1 MPNTEANITPETAA
15 SLVSAVKVPFKSG
28 KFPDLSFA
36 APANS
41 EPPAQTKPATK
52 KQLTKKKAAPKPK
65 TMKAKPAPK
74 GKKSVKA
81 VKPEI
86 KLRPDGLREGSA
98 GGLLV
103 DTVCR
108 KQGATHAELVEA
120 LGWPGGQCLPYLIRV
135 CQKAGVRL
143 KKERKPG
150 EAMRYFGIAR
160 KSR

>member
-65 TMKAKPAPK
+65 TMKAQA
-74 GKKSVKA
+74 
-81 VKPEI
+81 
-86 KLRPDGLREGSA
+86 GSESEE
-98 GGLLV
+98 
-103 DTVCR
+103 
-108 KQGATHAELVEA
+108 QGCEA
-120 LGWPGGQCLPYLIRV
+120 RD
-135 CQKAGVRL
+135 
-143 KKERKPG
+143 
-150 EAMRYFGIAR
+150 
-160 KSR
+160 

>member
-28 KFPDLSFA
+28 KFPDLSCA

-52 KQLTKKKAAPKPK
+52 KPPMKKAAPKPK

-86 KLRPDGLREGSA
+86 KLRPDGLREVVRA
-98 GGLLV
+98 G
-103 DTVCR
+103 
-108 KQGATHAELVEA
+108 
-120 LGWPGGQCLPYLIRV
+120 
-135 CQKAGVRL
+135 
-143 KKERKPG
+143 
-150 EAMRYFGIAR
+150 F
-160 KSR
+160 